1 VKERAFGSLTQR
13 IASSA
18 RLQPFVRRV
27 FWIWVTG
34 ALLLVFGAVGASAAK
49 STARARH
56 QASQHLNVVVILS
69 DDERVDG
76 TSVMKNVQR
85 LIADHGITFSDY
97 HVTTSLCGPSRA
109 SILTGQYS
117 HHTGVIQ
124 NFDKHVFDEQRNDL
138 PVWLHEAGYETGL
151 VGKYLNSATGLSRTG
166 IPPGWDDWQ
175 AMTGSESN
183 PMEAYYNYTLNDN
196 GRLVHYGSKPSDYS
210 TDVLAN
216 KAVQFIQQARHPFF
230 LYFAPVA
237 PHLPAI
243 PAKRD
248 QGKLENI
255 APIHSPAFN
264 QRNIGKEPW
273 RYWHKDLLSVAAQL
287 YINKVRI
294 RQEESL
300 LALDRSVRS
309 VVRALK
315 ARHELKNTVILYTSD
330 NGFLWGEHRLGGK
343 VWPYQESTHV
353 PLIVRAPWTTTAH
366 TNNQPV
372 LNIDLAPTIS
382 ELAGVKPG
390 LPEDGRSFVPFLH
403 GQQVPWRHDF
413 LVEYLGPELLRKGG
427 PPPYVAVQNRRH
439 LYVEYKNGWRELY
452 NLKKDPWELNNV
464 AGNVG
469 TKPLQATLG
478 QILHKLYD
486 APPIPV
492 ASRRK

>member
-1 VKERAFGSLTQR
+1 LKEWAFGSLTQR

-18 RLQPFVRRV
+18 TLQPFVRRV
-27 FWIWVTG
+27 FWIWVAG
-34 ALLLVFGAVGASAAK
+34 ALLLAVGAVGASAAK
-49 STARARH
+49 STARAQH
-56 QASQHLNVVVILS
+56 QADHHLNVVVILS

-76 TSVMKNVQR
+76 TTVMKNVQR
-85 LIADHGITFSDY
+85 LISDHGITFSDY

-124 NFDKHVFDEQRNDL
+124 NFDKHVFDEQRSDL
-138 PVWLHEAGYETGL
+138 PVWLHEAGYETAL

-175 AMTGSESN
+175 AMDSA
-183 PMEAYYNYTLNDN
+183 PMEAYYNYSINDN

-210 TDVLAN
+210 TDVLAH

-273 RYWHKDLLSVAAQL
+273 RFWHKDLLSVAAQL
-287 YINKVRI
+287 YINRVRV

-309 VVRALK
+309 VVRALR

-353 PLIVRAPWTTTAH
+353 PLIVRAPWTTTARR
-366 TNNQPV
+366 NNQPV

-403 GQQVPWRHDF
+403 GEQVPWRHDF
-413 LVEYLGPELLRKGG
+413 LVEYLGQELLRKGG
-427 PPPYVAVQNRRH
+427 PPPYVAVQNKRH

-452 NLKKDPWELNNV
+452 NLRKDPWELNNV
-464 AGNVG
+464 AGNVR

-486 APPIPV
+486 APPTPV
-492 ASRRK
+492 LGRRK